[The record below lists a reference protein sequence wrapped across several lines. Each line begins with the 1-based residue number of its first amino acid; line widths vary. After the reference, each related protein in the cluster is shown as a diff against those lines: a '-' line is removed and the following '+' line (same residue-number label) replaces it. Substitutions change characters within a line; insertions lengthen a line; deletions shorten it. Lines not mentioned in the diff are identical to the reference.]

1 MQSFDSQAID
11 ERFAQRRSAA
21 AACRRGVLL
30 INLGTPDEPTVPAVR
45 RYLREFLADPAVIRL
60 PRGLGLL
67 NKPLGRWIAFFRARK
82 SARMYSKIWNE
93 DGAPLRAI
101 AEQQVRKLQ
110 DVMPH
115 GYHVLGAMR
124 YGEPSIR
131 RALRRAEQVGVEELV
146 VVPMYPQYSGPTT
159 GTALKAVYDEL
170 AKSAPLIHVTTRPCW
185 YDDHGYILAQTR
197 LIKEYAQAHG
207 LTPDNTFLL
216 FSTHGMPVS
225 YIREGDPYPEQVA
238 CTVAL
243 VGEQLCWPNDR
254 MSLAYQSRFGP
265 VPWLQPFTDEVLADL
280 VKSGEKRVL
289 VCPICFT
296 TDCLETLEELDL
308 RFRAILEAGG
318 AEMYLT
324 PALNTYSPFIASLK
338 EIVLRGPRPMRKPA
352 RAVRTFLTTPAS
364 QAPGQLAE
372 SLNGL
377 VMVGLSLPPR
387 VPSPAHSQRAAA
399 ELGDLRSA
407 KCSACDV
414 PELVRDAVRRG
425 GLSEGILWNTCHRF
439 EFFGLIPGM
448 LDRSKMDATVGRI
461 RASLFDDRNVEAR
474 NINVF
479 RGRQAWSYLA
489 RTAVGL
495 NSALPGERD
504 VFEQFKSAI
513 RLADRAGSIG
523 PVFRK
528 LLVEVTDLE
537 RRIRKETAW
546 GDYEPEYTQV
556 ALERVVRASS
566 LNLSRCNIVVVGG
579 STTSASVLRGLTDQ
593 FNVPSRNLT
602 LLYRGHKRGGQLK
615 LLRKAIGNGTRTRVQ
630 TYAQASVKKAIANA
644 DVVIFGV
651 DHSEP
656 LIDGSS
662 LRILRDWRHR
672 PLTVIDFN
680 TFGSVEVPEP
690 IEGITIFPFSF
701 LDAEVSDYAEAMCDT
716 DSFRRAYVAA
726 QRWIDEELGLAE
738 EHREGPGRLR
748 NAQTPIDVVA
758 SRSSCGPAGPERS
771 DTKDV
776 VMGEL

>member
-1 MQSFDSQAID
+1 MQSFESQAID
-11 ERFAQRRSAA
+11 ERFEQRRGVA

-60 PRGLGLL
+60 PRGLGFW

-82 SARMYSKIWNE
+82 SAHMYRKIWNE

-101 AEQQVRKLQ
+101 AEQQVCKLQ
-110 DVMPH
+110 DVMPR
-115 GYHVLGAMR
+115 GWHVLAAMR
-124 YGEPSIR
+124 YGEPSIQ
-131 RALRRAEQVGVEELV
+131 RALRRAEQMGVEELV
-146 VVPMYPQYSGPTT
+146 IVPMYPQYSGPTT
-159 GTALKAVYDEL
+159 GSALKAVYDQL

-197 LIKEYAQAHG
+197 LIAEYARMHG

-238 CTVAL
+238 CSVAL
-243 VGEQLCWPNDR
+243 VGEQLGWPNDR

-308 RFRAILEAGG
+308 RFRAILEEGG
-318 AEMYLT
+318 AEMYLA

-364 QAPGQLAE
+364 QAPGELAE
-372 SLNGL
+372 SLDAL
-377 VMVGLSLPPR
+377 VMVGIALPGR
-387 VPSPAHSQRAAA
+387 VQSPAHPQRAAA
-399 ELGDLRSA
+399 ELSDLRSA

-414 PELVRDAVRRG
+414 PELVKNVVGCG

-439 EFFGLIPGM
+439 EFFGLIRGEP
-448 LDRSKMDATVGRI
+448 DRSKMDETVGRI
-461 RASLFDDRNVEAR
+461 RASLFDDRHVEAR

-479 RGRQAWSYLA
+479 RGRRAWSYLA

-504 VFEQFKSAI
+504 VFEQFQSAI

-528 LLVEVTDLE
+528 LLDEVTDLQ
-537 RRIRKETAW
+537 RRIRKETSW

-556 ALERVVRASS
+556 ALEGVVRASR
-566 LNLSRCNIVVVGG
+566 LNLSGCNIVVVGG
-579 STTSASVLRGLTDQ
+579 STTSASVLRALTDH
-593 FNVPSRNLT
+593 FDVPSRNLT

-615 LLRKAIGNGTRTRVQ
+615 LLRKAIGDGTRLRVQ
-630 TYAQASVKKAIANA
+630 TYAEASVKKAIATA

-651 DHSEP
+651 DHHEP
-656 LIDGSS
+656 LMDGSS
-662 LRILRDWRHR
+662 LRGLREWRHR

-680 TFGSVEVPEP
+680 TFGSVELSEP
-690 IEGITIFPFSF
+690 IEGVTIFPFSL

-716 DSFRRAYVAA
+716 DSFRRAYAAA
-726 QRWIDEELGLAE
+726 QCWIDEELGLPE
-738 EHREGPGRLR
+738 EHRQGPGILR
-748 NAQTPIDVVA
+748 DAQAPINVLA
-758 SRSSCGPAGPERS
+758 SRSSCGPAGSERS
-771 DTKDV
+771 ESKDV
-776 VMGEL
+776 VMDEP